1 MKNLPPTSDNILAC
15 ARNLIVA
22 GGYNGFSYADIADV
36 VGIRKASI
44 HHHFPSKVDL
54 VRTLVARYRKEAEA
68 GMANIELHVSD
79 PLELLRSYAGYWEA
93 CIADASA
100 PFCVCALLASQ
111 LPVLP
116 EEVALEVR
124 AHFSYLSA
132 WLTSVL
138 ERGARHGQLQLMTSP
153 RTEAETFMATVH
165 GAMLSA
171 RAYGDPKIFGV
182 VTGPLLER
190 LASRFPS
197 AESRDGDGC
206 SHVQD
211 ERRPK

>member
-1 MKNLPPTSDNILAC
+1 MSNLSTTSDDILAC
-15 ARNLIVA
+15 ARSLIVT

-54 VRTLVARYRKEAEA
+54 VRTLVARYREEAEA
-68 GMANIELHVSD
+68 GMANLELQVSD
-79 PLELLRSYAGYWEA
+79 PLEQLRFYAGYWEA

-100 PFCVCALLASQ
+100 AFCVCALLASQ

-116 EEVALEVR
+116 EEVGLEVR
-124 AHFSYLSA
+124 AHFRFLSA

-138 ERGARHGQLQLMTSP
+138 ERGAGHGQLQLMSTP
-153 RTEAETFMATVH
+153 RAEAEAFMATVH

-182 VTGPLLER
+182 VTGSLLER
-190 LASRFPS
+190 LAPRFPP
-197 AESRDGDGC
+197 DTVLDL
-206 SHVQD
+206 
-211 ERRPK
+211 K

>member
-1 MKNLPPTSDNILAC
+1 MSNLSTTSDDILTC
-15 ARNLIVA
+15 ARSLIVA

-54 VRTLVARYRKEAEA
+54 VRTLVARYREEAEA
-68 GMANIELHVSD
+68 GMVNLELQVSD
-79 PLELLRSYAGYWEA
+79 SLEQLRLYAGYWEA

-100 PFCVCALLASQ
+100 PFCVCALLAGQ

-116 EEVALEVR
+116 EEVGLEVR
-124 AHFSYLSA
+124 AHFRSLSA

-138 ERGARHGQLQLMTSP
+138 ERGARRGQLQLMSTP
-153 RTEAETFMATVH
+153 RAEAEAFMAAVH

-190 LASRFPS
+190 LAP
-197 AESRDGDGC
+197 
-206 SHVQD
+206 QD
-211 ERRPK
+211 SLQIRP